1 MLSPTGRSRMWDAS
15 ADGYARG
22 EGFAAI
28 VLKPLRQ
35 AIADGDDIECIIRE
49 TGVNSDGNTAGIT
62 MPSAL
67 SQAALIRSTYQRCGL
82 DCTVPEDRCQYFE
95 AHGTGTLAGDPV
107 EAEAVRNAFFDPSSK
122 GTSDHQEPEGT
133 DILHV
138 GSVKT
143 VIGHT
148 EGTAGLAGLLKASLA
163 VQHAIIPP
171 NMLFN
176 QLNPKIEPFYRHLRV
191 PTKATPWPTLAD
203 GVPRRASVNSFG
215 FGGTNAHAII
225 ESWGPPKT
233 KESASCNTSQ
243 IPYGPFTLSARS
255 ESALARSVAALANA
269 IETRGNDLSLDDL
282 AYTLQTRRSDFAF
295 KTSFSAASCSE
306 LKSEL
311 QSALTQS
318 SSGNAKLV
326 RSTSSVQVTK
336 DFPPRILG
344 VFTGQGA
351 QWPRMGAVLYEQS
364 ETFKRSILQ
373 LEQFLATLP
382 DPPEWSLTAELL
394 APATTSRIDEP
405 AISQPLCTALQI
417 ALTDL
422 LAESGIKLNAVVGH
436 SSGEIA
442 AVYAAGYINAS
453 DAIRIAYYRGVHAN
467 VESERIVPGLM
478 MAVGM
483 GFEEA
488 RAFCQRDQF
497 RGRIV
502 AAASNSR
509 SSTTLSGD
517 ADAID
522 EAKKVLDGEDVF
534 ARVLKVQ
541 KAYHSHHMEPCAGPY
556 LESLRQCDITVNPS
570 GGQGDCVWFSSVY
583 GPDGRS
589 IDDPAAFKDSYWV
602 KNLAQPVLFSQALD
616 RAVNESYCYDLVLEV
631 GPHPALKGPS
641 CETLKALTGVD
652 IPYTGVLARQKND
665 LNTFSDAL
673 GFVWSHFQSPSSVVD
688 FHGFRTACVGEERAG
703 QVKTVKGLPAYAWDH
718 DRALWKEPR
727 ASKAYRERKTP
738 PHELLGT
745 VTSNGDNQEMRWRNV
760 MKLNEMEWLRGHQ
773 FQDQVL
779 FPAAGYVSMAV
790 EAAMR
795 IAGEAQEHTVQLVEL
810 EDLIIHQ
817 AITLEDDSSGTEVVF
832 VIRVIERTP
841 SSITAQYTCYSAKV
855 DGASQDPD
863 KVNFSGRAT
872 ITLGESPVPDAL
884 PARQAPELP
893 MSELDLPRFYTAL
906 EEIGLRYSGDFLAES
921 ASRRLGT
928 ATVAA
933 RRVESPL
940 RVHPATLDA
949 AFHGIFAAYCFPG
962 DGRLWTTFLPT
973 SIKRVRVDVSPQHS
987 SWAESTITADC
998 YLVSTTAKTLSGDV
1012 NLFSGLDHHP
1022 EVQIE
1027 GLTCTSF
1034 QRDLEKF
1041 DRKTFS
1047 QTIWTQDLSTST
1059 FPKALVNSEQR
1070 DLVTII
1076 ERMVYFYLRKLREE
1090 ISPEEIPKMQ
1100 WHFQCLMSWALDY
1113 VLPRVE
1119 RGEHP
1124 RVRVEWKDDSAEMIA
1139 SWQAQYRGHIDM
1151 DLVTALGEGIVDMVR
1166 GTLPTLQVMMENDM
1180 LNRLYKEGLGFSQAN
1195 HHLARLVSR
1204 FAHRYPN
1211 INVLE
1216 IGAGT
1221 GGSTVEVIPALSS
1234 QFKSYTYT
1242 DISPGFFEKAR
1253 SLFREEHASRMI
1265 FKVLDIERDPID
1277 QGYGEHS
1284 YDLIIASNVLHATKI
1299 LSNTLRNCRRLL
1311 KPGGYL
1317 MLLEITSSDDTIR
1330 PGFLTGG
1337 LPGWWLGREDGRIWG
1352 PTISESQWDSI
1363 LIDNGFS
1370 GIDTAC
1376 RDFDDCHLNTVMAT
1390 QAVDDRVSLLRDP
1403 LSFSAGSLETAT
1415 SQVPQIQ
1422 DLVIV
1427 GGKGLA
1433 VGRLIRSLRKHLRL
1447 FAVDIRVVE
1456 GLEHFAENQV
1466 PSGAVTLCLIDLD
1479 EPAWKNM
1486 TKSKFMGMKKLMLQ
1500 SRHLLW
1506 VTKGRLANEPYSNM
1520 TVGVGRSVLSEIPHA
1535 SLQFLDVDDIS
1546 TTEST
1551 ACALSEALARM
1562 VCLSSPGFEDVLWS
1576 FEHEVCLEKGRI
1588 LIPRILPDDELN
1600 DRLNAQRRP
1609 IEKDFD
1615 LSKSP
1620 VEVVQQDAKIMLLES
1635 DRPEYAGAEQGCKE
1649 QTFEVHASSL
1659 FPFSTRDHRSFFIC
1673 LGSEQISGRKAI
1685 FLSSN
1690 NASVV
1695 RASSDIVVEWT
1706 SKMSDEPVI
1715 QDVLT
1720 QLVAESLCHEADGSL
1735 WVHEADDLL
1744 AKALLRISEER
1755 GMHLHL
1761 STAVSRNDPLRSF
1774 IHSRSPARE
1783 FTNRLPAGAV
1793 RFVNADH
1800 GNTESLDR
1808 IFRSSFGD
1816 EDAHIQ
1822 QIFKDSRGLKT
1833 VLLPFSQ
1840 REIAARLTEACQKVS
1855 SHPSPS
1861 EQGSLRTG
1869 IITIDEVKG
1878 LSCAHGSPS
1887 QTISWR
1893 PKGTV
1898 PALIKSLELP
1908 ALFAS
1913 TKTYFLVGLTGEVGL
1928 SLCDWMVNHGARH
1941 LAITSRNP
1949 NVPKSLVQELERKGA
1964 QLRVFS
1970 LDVSDKVALS
1980 KVHAEICATMPP
1992 IAGVANAAMVLH
2004 DKAFENCTLDNFN
2017 VVLAPKVQG
2026 SKNLDELFHSTNL
2039 DFFVLFSSIACVVG
2053 SKGQSNYGAANLF
2066 MHALA
2071 RQRRNRGAAASI
2083 IDIAMLLGVG
2093 YVARSIDQYESQMK
2107 RFSYMAISEPEF
2119 HNIFAAAI
2127 LSGRPES
2134 THPPELIIGLG
2145 GPGADA
2151 PWIKDPRFSNFIH
2164 NEQKATE
2171 VAQSRE
2177 SAKSVLSQLA
2187 ASSDS
2192 IESLS
2197 ILVRSFSK
2205 KVEMILQLEAESL
2218 DAQEPLVR
2226 LGIDSLVAVELRSW
2240 FLKELS
2246 IDMPVLKILNGASVS
2261 DLCKDALGGLSE
2273 LSRAADPGDSVS
2285 KVDVSPKPRIS
2296 EHSSSSTAAS
2306 NSTGSKSGSRTPDT
2320 ELLSDHQASIA
2331 CESSP
2336 CVPTKARG
2344 IENGTSGVA
2353 SPSYERVG
2361 PTSPG
2366 QTRLFFMQEY
2376 REEMCS
2382 FTVLMRGKAQNT
2394 LNLTKL
2400 EKALDDVARNHEIL
2414 RSAIFIDKSSG
2425 KVVQAVQAT
2434 SGIIFEHKFIK
2445 GPEDLDAQVALHTVF
2460 PFDLSKGQVVKFLV
2474 LSESPTRQYVVVC
2487 FHHIVLDSVS
2497 GITLLKDLD
2506 TAYSGGTLTPPALQA
2521 VDLCAKQELNNVPRK
2536 DQLEFW
2542 ANMFSNTR
2550 SLDPMPLLPFSRVS
2564 NRHVMRPF
2572 KVVWH
2577 NLILPPEVTRRVK
2590 AVSGSLNV
2598 TPFHVYLSTLVAFI
2612 HHFTT
2617 AEDLNIGFMDS
2628 NRPDVED
2635 AGTLGY
2641 FMNTLPLRYALKAD
2655 APFRTLVQQT
2665 RDMAFAALTNAIP
2678 LSSIVDHLNVP
2689 RSADHHPLFQ
2699 ASLNYRLDNSTKS
2712 KIGDVPIEWMDGTTP
2727 SYPYD
2732 LKLDVNDTPDGTRLC
2747 LITQKYLYDESD
2759 AKRMTQWYANVLA
2772 GFLSDPDLPI
2782 GSCSIG
2788 THEDENGSV
2797 DATERLNGGRLA
2809 VVRDHQVDLDDI
2821 AQVIITQGSPFIL
2834 DAAVSWRGEPG
2845 ALVAFVTMAE
2855 EPSQAKDK
2863 YFDQLR
2869 AKLPLSTFMIP
2880 DHIIAVDSMP
2890 LTADGSKDWTA
2901 IDSLPFPETVA
2912 DSCSAKT
2919 FSPLEIR
2926 VKTVWEA
2933 VLPSDVVSEI
2943 EPESDFFNAGGDSF
2957 LLINLQAALL
2967 EAFGCRLAIPDLFQ
2981 FRTVRGLAWR
2991 IQAEGVSA

>member
-1 MLSPTGRSRMWDAS
+1 MWDAG

-22 EGFAAI
+22 EGFAAV

-49 TGVNSDGNTAGIT
+49 TGVNSDGRTAGIT

-107 EAEAVRNAFFDPSSK
+107 EAEAVRNAFFDPSFK
-122 GTSDHQEPEGT
+122 GADDHEEPEGS

-143 VIGHT
+143 VIGHL

-171 NMLFN
+171 NMHFN

-203 GVPRRASVNSFG
+203 GVPRRVSVNSFG

-233 KESASCNTSQ
+233 PNDTCCNTSQ
-243 IPYGPFTLSARS
+243 MPYGPFTLSARS
-255 ESALARSVAALANA
+255 ESALARSVASLANA
-269 IETRGNDLSLDDL
+269 IEARRNELSLDDL
-282 AYTLQTRRSDFAF
+282 AYTLQMRRSDFAF
-295 KTSFSAASCSE
+295 KATFSATSCSE
-306 LKSEL
+306 LQSKL

-318 SSGNAKLV
+318 SNGNAKLV
-326 RSTSSVQVTK
+326 RSTSSVQVTQ
-336 DFPPRILG
+336 DLPPRILG

-351 QWPRMGAVLYEQS
+351 QWPRMGAALFEQS
-364 ETFKRSILQ
+364 ATFRRSILE
-373 LEQFLATLP
+373 LEQCLATLP

-394 APATTSRIDEP
+394 APAETSRIDEA
-405 AISQPLCTALQI
+405 AISQPLCTALQV
-417 ALTDL
+417 ALVNL
-422 LAESGIKLNAVVGH
+422 LAESGVKLNAVVGH

-467 VESERIVPGLM
+467 VESERNVPGLM

-483 GFEEA
+483 GFGEA

-517 ADAID
+517 ANAID

-589 IDDPAAFKDSYWV
+589 IDDPAEFKDTYWV

-616 RAVNESYCYDLVLEV
+616 RAVMESYCYDVVLEV

-652 IPYTGVLARQKND
+652 IPYTGVLGRQKND

-673 GFVWSHFQSPSSVVD
+673 GFVWSHFQSPSPVVD
-688 FHGFRTACVGEERAG
+688 FQGFRQACVGEEKAG
-703 QVKTVKGLPAYAWDH
+703 QVRTVKGLPAYAWDH

-727 ASKAYRERKTP
+727 ASKAYRERKHP

-745 VTSNGDNQEMRWRNV
+745 ATANGDNQEMRWRNV

-790 EAAMR
+790 EAAIR

-817 AITLEDDSSGTEVVF
+817 AITLEDDSSGTEVVL

-841 SSITAQYTCYSAKV
+841 SSITAQYTCYSAGV
-855 DGASQDPD
+855 DGASQDAD
-863 KVNFSGRAT
+863 KVNFSGRA
-872 ITLGESPVPDAL
+872 IVTLGESPVSDAL
-884 PARQAPELP
+884 PAREAPKLP
-893 MSELDLPRFYTAL
+893 MSELDLPRFYTSL
-906 EEIGLRYSGDFLAES
+906 EEIGLRYSGDFLVES

-928 ATVAA
+928 ATIAA

-973 SIKRVRVDVSPQHS
+973 SIKRVRVDVSPQHA
-987 SWAESTITADC
+987 SWAETAITADC
-998 YLVSTTAKTLSGDV
+998 YLTSSTAKTISGDV
-1012 NLFSGLDHHP
+1012 SLFSGQGYHP

-1034 QRDLEKF
+1034 QRDLERF

-1047 QTIWTQDLSTST
+1047 QTIWAQDLSTST
-1059 FPKALVNSEQR
+1059 LPEAPWVPEQKE
-1070 DLVTII
+1070 LSTII
-1076 ERMVYFYLRKLREE
+1076 ERVIYFYLRKLRDQ

-1100 WHFQCLMSWALDY
+1100 WQFQCLMSWALDY

-1124 RVRVEWKDDSAEMIA
+1124 RVRAEWKDDSAEMIA
-1139 SWQAQYRGHIDM
+1139 SWQSQYRGHVDM
-1151 DLVTALGEGIVDMVR
+1151 DLVTALGEGLVEIVR

-1195 HHLARLVSR
+1195 HHLAGLVSR

-1221 GGSTVEVIPALSS
+1221 GGSTVQVLPALSP

-1253 SLFREEHASRMI
+1253 SLFREEHASKMI
-1265 FKVLDIERDPID
+1265 FKVLDVERDPID

-1284 YDLIIASNVLHATKI
+1284 YDLIIASNVLHATKV
-1299 LSNTLRNCRRLL
+1299 LSNTLRNCRKLL

-1317 MLLEITSSDDTIR
+1317 LLLEITSSDDTIR
-1330 PGFLTGG
+1330 PGFLMGG
-1337 LPGWWLGREDGRIWG
+1337 LPGWWLGRQDGRVHG

-1363 LIDNGFS
+1363 LIENGFS

-1376 RDFDDCHLNTVMAT
+1376 RDFEDCHFNSVMAT

-1403 LSFSAGSLETAT
+1403 LSLNAGSLETET
-1415 SQVPQIQ
+1415 SQVPRIQ
-1422 DLVIV
+1422 DLIIV
-1427 GGKGLA
+1427 GGKSLA
-1433 VGRLIRSLRKHLRL
+1433 VGRLVRSLKKHLRL
-1447 FAVDIRVVE
+1447 FAVDIQVVE
-1456 GLEHFAENQV
+1456 GLEHFAESQV
-1466 PSGAVTLCLIDLD
+1466 SAGTVTLCLTDLD
-1479 EPAWKNM
+1479 EPAWKAM
-1486 TKSKFMGMKKLMLQ
+1486 TKSKFMGMKNLMLQ

-1506 VTKGRLANEPYSNM
+1506 ITKGRLANEPYSNM

-1551 ACALSEALARM
+1551 ACAFSEALARM

-1576 FEHEVCLEKGRI
+1576 FEHEVCLEKGRFM
-1588 LIPRILPDDELN
+1588 IPRILPDDELN

-1615 LSKSP
+1615 LSKSS

-1635 DRPEYAGAEQGCKE
+1635 ERPEYAGAEQGCKE
-1649 QTFEVHASSL
+1649 RSFEVYASSM
-1659 FPFSTRDHRSFFIC
+1659 FPFSTRDHRSSYIC
-1673 LGSEQISGRKAI
+1673 LGSELSSGRKAL
-1685 FLSSN
+1685 FLSPS

-1695 RASSDIVVEWT
+1695 SVSPDAVVEW
-1706 SKMSDEPVI
+1706 SSPMSDETAV
-1715 QDVLT
+1715 QEVLT
-1720 QLVAESLCHEADGSL
+1720 QLVAESLCHEVDGFL

-1744 AKALLRISEER
+1744 AKVLLRISEER
-1755 GMHLHL
+1755 EIHLHL
-1761 STAVSRNDPLRSF
+1761 STTVSRNDPLRSF

-1783 FTNRLPAGAV
+1783 LKNRLQGGAL
-1793 RFVNADH
+1793 RFVNADY
-1800 GNTESLDR
+1800 GNTGSFDS
-1808 IFRSSFGD
+1808 IFRSSFGN

-1822 QIFKDSRGLKT
+1822 QIFKDIRGCKT
-1833 VLLPFSQ
+1833 VMLPFSH
-1840 REIAARLTEACQKVS
+1840 REIAARLTEVCQKVS

-1861 EQGSLRTG
+1861 EKDSSRTG
-1869 IITIDEVKG
+1869 IITVDEIKG
-1878 LSCAHGSPS
+1878 LSCAHGSPA
-1887 QTISWR
+1887 QTISWK
-1893 PKGTV
+1893 PKGNL

-1908 ALFAS
+1908 ALLSS

-1928 SLCDWMVNHGARH
+1928 SLCDWMVDHGARH

-1949 NVPKSLVQELERKGA
+1949 NVPKSLIQELERKGA
-1964 QLRVFS
+1964 KLRVFS
-1970 LDVSDKVALS
+1970 LDVSDKAALS
-1980 KVHAEICATMPP
+1980 KVYAEICATMPP

-2039 DFFVLFSSIACVVG
+2039 DFFVFFSSLACVVG

-2066 MHALA
+2066 MHTLA
-2071 RQRRNRGAAASI
+2071 RQRRNRGVAASI

-2093 YVARSIDQYESQMK
+2093 YVARSIDQYESQM
-2107 RFSYMAISEPEF
+2107 RRYSYMAISEPEF

-2127 LSGRPES
+2127 LSGRPDS
-2134 THPPELIIGLG
+2134 THCPELIIGLG
-2145 GPGADA
+2145 ADADA
-2151 PWIKDPRFSNFIH
+2151 PWIKDPRFSNYIR
-2164 NEQKATE
+2164 NEQKAAE
-2171 VAQSRE
+2171 VSQNRE

-2261 DLCKDALGGLSE
+2261 DLCKDALGRLSE
-2273 LSRAADPGDSVS
+2273 SSRAADAGKGES
-2285 KVDVSPKPRIS
+2285 KAGVSPKPATS
-2296 EHSSSSTAAS
+2296 EDSSSSTAAS
-2306 NSTGSKSGSRTPDT
+2306 SSTDGKSGADTPDT
-2320 ELLSDHQASIA
+2320 GFLSESQASIA
-2331 CESSP
+2331 YKSSP
-2336 CVPTKARG
+2336 CGPATGLGV
-2344 IENGTSGVA
+2344 ENGSSGVE
-2353 SPSYERVG
+2353 SPLYERVG
-2361 PTSPG
+2361 PTSSG
-2366 QTRLFFMQEY
+2366 QSRLFFMQEY
-2376 REEMCS
+2376 REEKCS

-2394 LNLTKL
+2394 INLTKL

-2434 SGIIFEHKFIK
+2434 SGIIFQHKFIK
-2445 GPEDLDAQVALHTVF
+2445 GPEDLDAEVAVHTVF
-2460 PFDLSKGQVVKFLV
+2460 PFDLSKGQVLKFLV

-2487 FHHIVLDSVS
+2487 FHHIILDSVS
-2497 GITLLKDLD
+2497 GITFLKDLD
-2506 TAYSGGTLTPPALQA
+2506 TAYSGGILTPPALQA
-2521 VDLCAKQELNNVPRK
+2521 VDLCAKQELNSVPK
-2536 DQLEFW
+2536 EDQLQFW
-2542 ANMFSNTR
+2542 ANMFSDPK
-2550 SLDPMPLLPFSRVS
+2550 SLEPMPLLPNSRVS

-2577 NLILPPEVTRRVK
+2577 NMILPPEVTRRVK
-2590 AVSGSLNV
+2590 AYSASLNV
-2598 TPFHVYLSTLVAFI
+2598 TPFHVYLSTLVAFLARC
-2612 HHFTT
+2612 TSV
-2617 AEDLNIGFMDS
+2617 EDLNIGFMDS
-2628 NRPDVED
+2628 NRADVED
-2635 AGTLGY
+2635 AGTVGY
-2641 FMNTLPLRYALKAD
+2641 FMNTLPLRYALKPDAD
-2655 APFRTLVQQT
+2655 FGTLVHQT
-2665 RDMAFAALTNAIP
+2665 REMVFAALSNAIP
-2678 LSSIVDHLNVP
+2678 LVSIVDHLNVP

-2747 LITQKYLYDESD
+2747 LITQRYLYDESD
-2759 AKRMTQWYANVLA
+2759 AKRMTQWYADVLT
-2772 GFLSDPDLPI
+2772 GFLSDPNLQI

-2788 THEDENGSV
+2788 THEDEDGSV
-2797 DATERLNGGRLA
+2797 EILERSNNGRLA
-2809 VVRDHQVDLDDI
+2809 VVRGHQVDLDDI
-2821 AQVIITQGSPFIL
+2821 AQVIVSEGSPLIL
-2834 DAAVSWRGEPG
+2834 DAAVSWREGPG
-2845 ALVAFVTMAE
+2845 VLVAFVIFAE

-2863 YFDQLR
+2863 YLDQLR

-2880 DHIIAVDSMP
+2880 DHIIALDFMP

-2901 IDSLPFPETVA
+2901 IESLPFPETVA
-2912 DSCSAKT
+2912 DTSSVKT
-2919 FSPLEIR
+2919 FSPLELR

-2933 VLPSDVVSEI
+2933 VLPSGEATEL
-2943 EPESDFFNAGGDSF
+2943 EPVSDFFNVGGDSF
-2957 LLINLQAALL
+2957 LLINLQAALE

-2981 FRTVRGLAWR
+2981 FKTVRGLAWR
-2991 IQAEGVSA
+2991 IQAEGINA

>member
-1 MLSPTGRSRMWDAS
+1 MWDAS

-22 EGFAAI
+22 EGFAAV

-49 TGVNSDGNTAGIT
+49 TGVNSDGRTAGIT
-62 MPSAL
+62 MPSAM

-107 EAEAVRNAFFDPSSK
+107 EAEAVRNAFFDPSSN
-122 GTSDHQEPEGT
+122 GTGDDEEPEGT
-133 DILHV
+133 NILHV

-143 VIGHT
+143 VIGHL

-171 NMLFN
+171 NMHFN
-176 QLNPKIEPFYRHLRV
+176 RLNPKIEPYYRHLRV
-191 PTKATPWPTLAD
+191 PTKATPWPTLGD
-203 GVPRRASVNSFG
+203 GVPRRVSVNSFG

-233 KESASCNTSQ
+233 KDSPCSNTSRS
-243 IPYGPFTLSARS
+243 PYGPFTLSARS
-255 ESALARSVAALANA
+255 ESALARSVATLAKI
-269 IETRGNDLSLDDL
+269 IEARGSELSLDDL
-282 AYTLQTRRSDFAF
+282 AYTLQMRRSDFAF
-295 KTSFSAASCSE
+295 KTYFSAASCSE
-306 LKSEL
+306 LQSEL
-311 QSALTQS
+311 RSALSQS
-318 SSGNAKLV
+318 SSGNEKLARV
-326 RSTSSVQVTK
+326 TSSVQVTK
-336 DFPPRILG
+336 DLPPRILG

-351 QWPRMGAVLYEQS
+351 QWPRMGAALYEQS
-364 ETFKRSILQ
+364 ATFRRCILQ
-373 LEQFLATLP
+373 LEQFLANLP

-394 APATTSRIDEP
+394 APAAKSRIDEA

-417 ALTDL
+417 ALVDL

-467 VESERIVPGLM
+467 VESDRNVPGLM

-483 GFEEA
+483 GFQEA
-488 RAFCQRDQF
+488 RAFCDRDQF

-517 ADAID
+517 ANAID
-522 EAKKVLDGEDVF
+522 EAKKVLDVEDVF

-570 GGQGDCVWFSSVY
+570 GGRGDCVWFSSVY

-589 IDDPAAFKDSYWV
+589 IDDPTAFKDTYWV

-616 RAVNESYCYDLVLEV
+616 RAVMESYCYDLVLEV
-631 GPHPALKGPS
+631 GPHAALKGPS
-641 CETLKALTGVD
+641 SETLKALTGVD
-652 IPYTGVLARQKND
+652 IPYTGVLARQTND
-665 LNTFSDAL
+665 LNTFSNAL
-673 GFVWSHFQSPSSVVD
+673 GFIWSHFQSPLPAVD
-688 FHGFRTACVGEERAG
+688 FQGFRKACVGEEGAPL
-703 QVKTVKGLPAYAWDH
+703 VKIVKELPTYAWDH
-718 DRALWKEPR
+718 DRAFWKESR
-727 ASKAYRERKTP
+727 TSKAYRERKSP

-745 VTSNGDNQEMRWRNV
+745 VTSNGDNQEMRWRNI

-773 FQDQVL
+773 FQNQVL

-795 IAGEAQEHTVQLVEL
+795 IAGEAQEHAVQLVEL

-817 AITLEDDSSGTEVVF
+817 AITLQEDSSGTEVVF
-832 VIRVIERTP
+832 VIRVMKRTP
-841 SSITAQYTCYSAKV
+841 SSITAQYTCYSAGV

-863 KVNFSGRAT
+863 KVNFSGRA
-872 ITLGESPVPDAL
+872 IVTLGKSPVPDAL
-884 PARQAPELP
+884 PAREAPKLP
-893 MSELDLPRFYTAL
+893 MPELDLTRFYTAL

-921 ASRRLGT
+921 AYRRLGT
-928 ATVAA
+928 ATVTA

-973 SIKRVRVDVSPQHS
+973 SIKRVCVDVSPQHS

-998 YLVSTTAKTLSGDV
+998 YLISTTAKTISGDV
-1012 NLFSGLDHHP
+1012 TLFSGQNFHP

-1034 QRDLEKF
+1034 QGDLEEY

-1047 QTIWTQDLSTST
+1047 QTIWAQDLSTST
-1059 FPKALVNSEQR
+1059 LPEAPLCSEQK

-1076 ERMVYFYLRKLREE
+1076 ERVVYFYLRKIREE
-1090 ISPEEIPKMQ
+1090 ISREEIPKMQ
-1100 WHFQCLMSWALDY
+1100 WHFQCLMSWVLDY
-1113 VLPRVE
+1113 ALPRVE
-1119 RGEHP
+1119 RGEQP
-1124 RVRVEWKDDSAEMIA
+1124 RVLAEWKNDSAEMIA
-1139 SWQAQYRGHIDM
+1139 SWQAQYRGQVDM
-1151 DLVTALGEGIVDMVR
+1151 DLVTALGDGFAEMVR
-1166 GTLPTLQVMMENDM
+1166 GTLPTLQIMMENDK

-1195 HHLARLVSR
+1195 HHLAGLVSR

-1221 GGSTVEVIPALSS
+1221 GGSTVEVVPALSS

-1253 SLFREEHASRMI
+1253 SLFREEHASKMI
-1265 FKVLDIERDPID
+1265 FKVLDIEQDPRD
-1277 QGYGEHS
+1277 QGYVEHH
-1284 YDLIIASNVLHATKI
+1284 YDLIIASNVLHATKN

-1317 MLLEITSSDDTIR
+1317 FLLEITSADDTLR

-1337 LPGWWLGREDGRIWG
+1337 LPGWWLGREDGRFWG

-1363 LIDNGFS
+1363 LTDNGFS

-1376 RDFDDCHLNTVMAT
+1376 RDFDDCHLNSVMAT

-1403 LSFSAGSLETAT
+1403 LSLSTASLATAT

-1427 GGKGLA
+1427 GGRSLA
-1433 VGRLIRSLRKHLRL
+1433 VGRLIKSLRKYLRL

-1456 GLEHFAENQV
+1456 GLEHFAENQI
-1466 PSGAVTLCLIDLD
+1466 PSGTVTLCLTDLD
-1479 EPAWKNM
+1479 EPAWKAM
-1486 TKSKFMGMKKLMLQ
+1486 TNSKFMGMKNLMLQ

-1506 VTKGRLANEPYSNM
+1506 ITKGRLADEPYSNM
-1520 TVGVGRSVLSEIPHA
+1520 TVGVGRSVTSEIPHA

-1551 ACALSEALARM
+1551 ACAFSEALARM

-1576 FEHEVCLEKGRI
+1576 FENEVCLEKGRI
-1588 LIPRILPDDELN
+1588 LIPRILPDKELN

-1615 LSKSP
+1615 LSKSSL
-1620 VEVVQQDAKIMLLES
+1620 EVVQQDAKIILLES
-1635 DRPEYAGAEQGCKE
+1635 DRPEYAGTEQGCKE

-1659 FPFSTRDHRSFFIC
+1659 FPFSTREHGSFFLC
-1673 LGSEQISGRKAI
+1673 SGSEKSSGRNAL
-1685 FLSSN
+1685 FLSPS

-1695 RASSDIVVEWT
+1695 RVSSDAVVDWS
-1706 SKMSDEPVI
+1706 SKMSDESVI
-1715 QDVLT
+1715 SEVLT
-1720 QLVAESLCHEADGSL
+1720 QLVAESLCHEVEGSL

-1744 AKALLRISEER
+1744 AKALLRISEDR
-1755 GMHLHL
+1755 KLHIYL
-1761 STAVSRNDPLRSF
+1761 STAVLKNDPLRSF
-1774 IHSRSPARE
+1774 IHPRSPARS
-1783 FTNRLPAGAV
+1783 FRTRVPAGAV
-1793 RFVNADH
+1793 SFINADH
-1800 GNTESLDR
+1800 GNTESFDS
-1808 IFRSSFGD
+1808 IFKSSFGD
-1816 EDAHIQ
+1816 EYSHMR
-1822 QIFKDSRGLKT
+1822 QIFKDIGGRRT
-1833 VLLPFSQ
+1833 VMLPFSHG
-1840 REIAARLTEACQKVS
+1840 EIAHRLLEAFQKVS
-1855 SHPSPS
+1855 SNPSPS
-1861 EQGSLRTG
+1861 DQDSLRRG
-1869 IITIDEVKG
+1869 IVTIDEIKG
-1878 LSCAHGSPS
+1878 LSCAQGSPA
-1887 QTISWR
+1887 QTISWK
-1893 PKGTV
+1893 PKGKL
-1898 PALIKSLELP
+1898 PALIKSLEIP
-1908 ALFAS
+1908 ALFSS

-1928 SLCDWMVNHGARH
+1928 SLCEWMVNHGARH

-1949 NVPKSLVQELERKGA
+1949 NVPTAVIQELEGKGA
-1964 QLRVFS
+1964 SLRVFS
-1970 LDVSDKVALS
+1970 LDISDKAALS
-1980 KVHAEICATMPP
+1980 RVYTEICATMPP

-2004 DKAFENCTLDNFN
+2004 DKAFENATLENFN
-2017 VVLAPKVQG
+2017 VVMAPKVQG
-2026 SKNLDELFHSTNL
+2026 SKNLDDLFHSTKL

-2053 SKGQSNYGAANLF
+2053 SRGQSNYGAANLF
-2066 MHALA
+2066 MHTLA
-2071 RQRRNRGAAASI
+2071 RQRRNRGVAASI

-2107 RFSYMAISEPEF
+2107 RFMYLAISEPEF

-2127 LSGRPES
+2127 VSGRPES

-2145 GPGADA
+2145 AGEDA
-2151 PWIKDPRFSNFIH
+2151 PWSKNPRFSNYIR
-2164 NEQKATE
+2164 NEQKAAE
-2171 VAQSRE
+2171 VVRSKE

-2192 IESLS
+2192 TESLS
-2197 ILVRSFSK
+2197 ILVRTFSK
-2205 KVEMILQLEAESL
+2205 KIEMILQLEAESL

-2240 FLKELS
+2240 FLKELN

-2273 LSRAADPGDSVS
+2273 LSRAADPGLLVPKAGTSKDSS
-2285 KVDVSPKPRIS
+2285 LF
-2296 EHSSSSTAAS
+2296 TAAS
-2306 NSTGSKSGSRTPDT
+2306 SSAGSKSGPRTPDT
-2320 ELLSDHQASIA
+2320 EPVSDH
-2331 CESSP
+2331 ESSNECEGSP
-2336 CVPTKARG
+2336 RLPETALGVGNGSFGLKAP
-2344 IENGTSGVA
+2344 A
-2353 SPSYERVG
+2353 YERVG

-2366 QTRLFFMQEY
+2366 QARLFFMQEY
-2376 REEMCS
+2376 REEKSS
-2382 FTVLMRGKAQNT
+2382 FTVLMCGKAQNT

-2414 RSAIFIDKSSG
+2414 RSAIFIDKSSN
-2425 KVVQAVQAT
+2425 KVVQAVRAT
-2434 SGIIFEHKFIK
+2434 SGIIFEHKYIK
-2445 GPEDLDAQVALHTVF
+2445 GSEDLDAEVATHSNF
-2460 PFDLSKGQVVKFLV
+2460 AFDLDKGQVLKFLV

-2487 FHHIVLDSVS
+2487 FHHLILDSVS

-2506 TAYSGGTLTPPALQA
+2506 TAYSGGTLIPPALQA
-2521 VDLCAKQELNNVPRK
+2521 VDLCAKQAVKNVPRK

-2542 ANMFSNTR
+2542 ANMFSAAR
-2550 SLDPMPLLPFSRVS
+2550 SLEPMPLLPFSRVS

-2577 NLILPPEVTRRVK
+2577 NMILPPEVTRRVK
-2590 AVSGSLNV
+2590 AVSGRLNV

-2612 HHFTT
+2612 HYWTT
-2617 AEDLNIGFMDS
+2617 VEDLNIGFMDS

-2641 FMNTLPLRYALKAD
+2641 FMNTLPLRYALKTDVA
-2655 APFRTLVQQT
+2655 FGTLARQT
-2665 RDMAFAALTNAIP
+2665 RDMIFAALTNAIP

-2747 LITQKYLYDESD
+2747 LITQRYLYNESD
-2759 AKRMTQWYANVLA
+2759 AKRMTQWYANVLT

-2782 GSCSIG
+2782 GSCSTG
-2788 THEDENGSV
+2788 THEDEDGFL
-2797 DATERLNGGRLA
+2797 DTLERLNGGRLA
-2809 VVRDHQVDLDDI
+2809 VVRDHRVDLDDI
-2821 AQVIITQGSPFIL
+2821 AQVIVEECSPLVL
-2834 DAAVSWRGEPG
+2834 DAAVSWREAPG
-2845 ALVAFVTMAE
+2845 VLVAFVTLSE
-2855 EPSQAKDK
+2855 EPSPTKEE
-2863 YFDQLR
+2863 YLDQLR

-2880 DHIIAVDSMP
+2880 DHIIAVDSLA

-2901 IDSLPFPETVA
+2901 IDSLPFPETIA
-2912 DSCSAKT
+2912 DSSSAKT
-2919 FSPLEIR
+2919 SSPLEMR

-2933 VLPSDVVSEI
+2933 VLPSGAGSNV

-2957 LLINLQAALL
+2957 LLINLQAALQ

-2991 IQAEGVSA
+2991 IQAEGISA

>member
-1 MLSPTGRSRMWDAS
+1 MWDAG

-22 EGFAAI
+22 EGFAAV

-35 AIADGDDIECIIRE
+35 AIADGDDIECVIRE
-49 TGVNSDGNTAGIT
+49 TGVNSDGRTPGIT
-62 MPSAL
+62 MPSAS
-67 SQAALIRSTYQRCGL
+67 SQAALIKSTYQRCGL
-82 DCTVPEDRCQYFE
+82 DCSKPEDRCQYFE

-107 EAEAVRNAFFDPSSK
+107 EAEAVRNAFFGQLSK
-122 GTSDHQEPEGT
+122 DTYDHGSPEDS

-143 VIGHT
+143 VIGHL

-171 NMLFN
+171 NMHF
-176 QLNPKIEPFYRHLRV
+176 QRLNPKIEPFYDHLRV
-191 PTKATPWPTLAD
+191 PTKATPWPLLAD
-203 GVPRRASVNSFG
+203 GVPRRVSVNSFG

-233 KESASCNTSQ
+233 QNSGSSKTSP
-243 IPYGPFTLSARS
+243 IPYGPFILSART

-269 IETRGNDLSLDDL
+269 IEARGNQLSLDDL
-282 AYTLQTRRSDFAF
+282 AYTLQMRRGDFAF
-295 KTSFSAASCSE
+295 KTSFSATSCSE
-306 LKSEL
+306 LQSKL

-318 SSGNAKLV
+318 SSGNPKLV
-326 RSTSSVQVTK
+326 RSTNSVQVTENL
-336 DFPPRILG
+336 PPRILG

-351 QWPRMGAVLYEQS
+351 QWPRMGAALYEQS
-364 ETFKRSILQ
+364 ATFRRSILD
-373 LEQFLATLP
+373 LEHCLATLP
-382 DPPEWSLTAELL
+382 DAPAWSLTAELL
-394 APATTSRIDEP
+394 APAETSRVDEA

-417 ALTDL
+417 ALVDL

-467 VESERIVPGLM
+467 VESDRNVPGLM

-483 GFEEA
+483 SFEEA
-488 RAFCQRDQF
+488 RTFCQRDQF

-502 AAASNSR
+502 TAASNSR

-522 EAKKVLDGEDVF
+522 EAKKVLDSEDVF
-534 ARVLKVQ
+534 ARILKVQ

-556 LESLRQCDITVNPS
+556 LDSLRQCDITVNPS
-570 GGQGDCVWFSSVY
+570 GGQDDCVWFSSVY

-589 IDDPAAFKDSYWV
+589 IDDPAAFKDTYWV
-602 KNLAQPVLFSQALD
+602 KNLAQPVLFSQSLD
-616 RAVNESYCYDLVLEV
+616 RAVMESYCYDLVLEV

-652 IPYTGVLARQKND
+652 IPYTGVLARQKDD
-665 LNTFSDAL
+665 LNSFSDAL
-673 GFVWSHFQSPSSVVD
+673 GFVWSQFQSPSPVVN
-688 FHGFRTACVGEERAG
+688 FQGFRTACVGEETAG
-703 QVKTVKGLPAYAWDH
+703 LVKTVKGLPAYAWDH

-727 ASKAYRERKTP
+727 ASKAYRERKNP

-745 VTSNGDNQEMRWRNV
+745 VTANGDNQEMRWRNV

-790 EAAMR
+790 EAAIR
-795 IAGEAQEHTVQLVEL
+795 IAGETQEQVVQLVEL

-817 AITLEDDSSGTEVVF
+817 AITLEDDSSGTEVIL

-841 SSITAQYTCYSAKV
+841 SNITAQYTCYSSGV
-855 DGASQDPD
+855 DGASQDAD

-872 ITLGESPVPDAL
+872 VTLGKSPVPDAL
-884 PARQAPELP
+884 PVREAPKLP
-893 MSELDLPRFYTAL
+893 MSELDLPRFYTSL
-906 EEIGLRYSGDFLAES
+906 EEIGLRYSGDFLVES

-928 ATVAA
+928 ATVTA

-973 SIKRVRVDVSPQHS
+973 SIKRARIDVSPQHG
-987 SWAESTITADC
+987 SWAETAMTADC
-998 YLVSTTAKTLSGDV
+998 YLTSTTAKTITGDV
-1012 NLFSGLDHHP
+1012 SLFSGQDHHP

-1034 QRDLEKF
+1034 QRDLERF

-1047 QTIWTQDLSTST
+1047 QTVWAQDLSTST
-1059 FPKALVNSEQR
+1059 LPEAPWCLEHKELSTV
-1070 DLVTII
+1070 I
-1076 ERMVYFYLRKLREE
+1076 ERVIYFYLRKLRDE
-1090 ISPEEIPKMQ
+1090 ISSEEIPKMQ
-1100 WHFQCLMSWALDY
+1100 WQFQCLMSWALDY

-1124 RVRVEWKDDSAEMIA
+1124 RVRPEWKDDSAEMIA
-1139 SWQAQYRGHIDM
+1139 SWQVQYRGHVDM
-1151 DLVTALGEGIVDMVR
+1151 DLVTALGEGLADMVR

-1195 HHLARLVSR
+1195 HHLAGLVSR

-1221 GGSTVEVIPALSS
+1221 GGSTVEVLPALSP

-1253 SLFREEHASRMI
+1253 SLFREEHASKMI
-1265 FKVLDIERDPID
+1265 FKVLDVERDPIE

-1284 YDLIIASNVLHATKI
+1284 YDLIIASNVLHATKV
-1299 LSNTLRNCRRLL
+1299 LSNTLRNCRKLL

-1317 MLLEITSSDDTIR
+1317 LLLEITSSDDTIR
-1330 PGFLTGG
+1330 PGFLMGG
-1337 LPGWWLGREDGRIWG
+1337 LPGWWLGRQDGRVHG

-1363 LIDNGFS
+1363 LIENGFS

-1376 RDFDDCHLNTVMAT
+1376 RDFEDCHFNSVMAT

-1403 LSFSAGSLETAT
+1403 LSLSSGSLDNES

-1422 DLVIV
+1422 DLVII
-1427 GGKGLA
+1427 GGKSLA
-1433 VGRLIRSLRKHLRL
+1433 VVRLVRSLKKQLRL

-1456 GLEHFAENQV
+1456 SLEHFADNHV
-1466 PSGAVTLCLIDLD
+1466 PSGTVALCLTDLD
-1479 EPAWKNM
+1479 EPAWKAM
-1486 TKSKFMGMKKLMLQ
+1486 TQSKFMGMKNLMLQ
-1500 SRHLLW
+1500 CRHLLW

-1520 TVGVGRSVLSEIPHA
+1520 TVGIGRSVLSEIPHA

-1546 TTEST
+1546 ATEQT
-1551 ACALSEALARM
+1551 ACAFTEALARM

-1576 FEHEVCLEKGRI
+1576 FEHELCLEKGRI
-1588 LIPRILPDDELN
+1588 LIPRILPDNDLN

-1609 IEKDFD
+1609 IEKALD
-1615 LSKSP
+1615 LTKSS
-1620 VEVVQQDAKIMLLES
+1620 VEATQQDTKIVLLES
-1635 DRPEYAGAEQGCKE
+1635 ERPKCTSTSQGPKE
-1649 QTFEVHASSL
+1649 RTFKVHASSM
-1659 FPFSTRDHRSFFIC
+1659 FPFGTRDHRSFFIC
-1673 LGSEQISGRKAI
+1673 LGSELESGRTAV
-1685 FLSSN
+1685 FLSPT

-1695 RASSDIVVEWT
+1695 NVSPDTVVEW
-1706 SKMSDEPVI
+1706 SSQMGDDFAI
-1715 QDVLT
+1715 QNILT
-1720 QLVAESLCHEADGSL
+1720 ELIAESLCHEIEGSL

-1744 AKALLRISEER
+1744 AKALSRISEER
-1755 GMHLHL
+1755 TLHLYL
-1761 STAVSRNDPLRSF
+1761 STAILKNDPLRSF

-1783 FTNRLPAGAV
+1783 LVNKLATGAV
-1793 RFVNADH
+1793 RFVNADY
-1800 GNTESLDR
+1800 GNTEPFES
-1808 IFRSSFGD
+1808 IFKSSFEN
-1816 EDAHIQ
+1816 EDAHVQ
-1822 QIFKDSRGLKT
+1822 QIFRDIRGRKT
-1833 VLLPFSQ
+1833 VMLPFS
-1840 REIAARLTEACQKVS
+1840 RHEIAERLAEACQKES
-1855 SHPSPS
+1855 SHMSPS
-1861 EQGSLRTG
+1861 DEDSLRTG
-1869 IITIDEVKG
+1869 IITIDELNG
-1878 LSCAHGSPS
+1878 LSLAHKSPA
-1887 QTISWR
+1887 QTISWK
-1893 PKGTV
+1893 PKGAL

-1908 ALFAS
+1908 DLFSS

-1928 SLCDWMVNHGARH
+1928 SLCGWMVNHGARH

-1949 NVPKSLVQELERKGA
+1949 NVPTSLIQELERKGA
-1964 QLRVFS
+1964 KLRIFP
-1970 LDVSDKVALS
+1970 LDVSDKAALTE
-1980 KVHAEICATMPP
+1980 VHAEICATMPP

-2004 DKAFENCTLDNFN
+2004 DKAFENATLDNFN

-2026 SKNLDELFHSTNL
+2026 SKNLDELFHSTDL
-2039 DFFVLFSSIACVVG
+2039 EFFVLFSSLACVVG

-2066 MHALA
+2066 MHTLA
-2071 RQRRNRGAAASI
+2071 RQRRTRGVAASI

-2093 YVARSIDQYESQMK
+2093 YVARSIDQYESQM
-2107 RFSYMAISEPEF
+2107 RRYSYMAISEPEF
-2119 HNIFAAAI
+2119 HNIFAAAVI
-2127 LSGRPES
+2127 SGKPES
-2134 THPPELIIGLG
+2134 SHPPELIIGLG
-2145 GPGADA
+2145 ADADA
-2151 PWIKDPRFSNFIH
+2151 PWIKDPRFSNYIR
-2164 NEQKATE
+2164 NEQKSTE
-2171 VAQSRE
+2171 VAQNRE

-2261 DLCKDALGGLSE
+2261 DLCKDALGRLSE
-2273 LSRAADPGDSVS
+2273 SSRGPLNGDGGS
-2285 KVDVSPKPRIS
+2285 KASEFLKPASS
-2296 EHSSSSTAAS
+2296 EDYLSSTVAS
-2306 NSTGSKSGSRTPDT
+2306 SFTESKSGVRTPDT
-2320 ELLSDHQASIA
+2320 GVLSNSQDSL
-2331 CESSP
+2331 P
-2336 CVPTKARG
+2336 CVPTNAPDNG
-2344 IENGTSGVA
+2344 NGNSEIEFS
-2353 SPSYERVG
+2353 SYERVG
-2361 PTSPG
+2361 PTSSG

-2376 REEMCS
+2376 REEKSS
-2382 FTVLMRGKAQNT
+2382 FTVLMRGKTQNT
-2394 LNLTKL
+2394 VNLTKL

-2414 RSAIFIDKSSG
+2414 RSAIFLDKSSG
-2425 KVVQAVQAT
+2425 KVVQAVRST

-2445 GPEDLDAQVALHTVF
+2445 GSEDLDAEVEAHTNYA
-2460 PFDLSKGQVVKFLV
+2460 FDLNKGQVLKFLV
-2474 LSESPTRQYVVVC
+2474 LSESPTSQYVVVC
-2487 FHHIVLDSVS
+2487 FHHIILDSVS
-2497 GITLLKDLD
+2497 GITFLKDLD
-2506 TAYSGGTLTPPALQA
+2506 TAYSGGNLTSPALQA
-2521 VDLCAKQELNNVPRK
+2521 IDLCTKQQLNNVPRQE
-2536 DQLEFW
+2536 QLEFW
-2542 ANMFSNTR
+2542 SNMFNT
-2550 SLDPMPLLPFSRVS
+2550 SKSVDPMPLLPFSRVT
-2564 NRHVMRPF
+2564 NRQVMRPF

-2577 NLILPPEVTRRVK
+2577 NLILPPQVTRRVK
-2590 AVSGSLNV
+2590 ALSASLNV
-2598 TPFHVYLSTLVAFI
+2598 TPFHVYLSTLVAFL
-2612 HHFTT
+2612 
-2617 AEDLNIGFMDS
+2617 ARYLSVEDLNIGFMDS
-2628 NRPDVED
+2628 NRADVED
-2635 AGTLGY
+2635 AGTVGY
-2641 FMNTLPLRYALKAD
+2641 FMNTLPLRYALKPD
-2655 APFRTLVQQT
+2655 STFGTLVHQT
-2665 RDMAFAALTNAIP
+2665 RDMVFAALTNAIP
-2678 LSSIVDHLNVP
+2678 LSSIVDHLKIP

-2699 ASLNYRLDNSTKS
+2699 ATLNYRLDNSTKS
-2712 KIGDVPIEWMDGTTP
+2712 KIGDVPVEWMDGTTP

-2747 LITQKYLYDESD
+2747 LITQRYLYDESD
-2759 AKRMTQWYANVLA
+2759 AKKMTKWYENALI
-2772 GFLSDPDLPI
+2772 GFLSDADLPI
-2782 GSCSIG
+2782 GSCSLG
-2788 THEDENGSV
+2788 THEDEDGSAGV
-2797 DATERLNGGRLA
+2797 IERLNVGRSA
-2809 VVRDHQVDLDDI
+2809 VVRDHRVDLDDM
-2821 AQVIITQGSPFIL
+2821 AKVIVREGSPLIL
-2834 DAAVSWRGEPG
+2834 DAAISWHEGPKV
-2845 ALVAFVTMAE
+2845 LVAFVTLAG
-2855 EPSQAKDK
+2855 EPSQTQDR
-2863 YFDQLR
+2863 YLDQLR
-2869 AKLPLSTFMIP
+2869 AKLPFSTFMIP
-2880 DHIIAVDSMP
+2880 DHIIALESMP
-2890 LTADGSKDWTA
+2890 MTLDGQKDWTA

-2912 DSCSAKT
+2912 DSCSTKT
-2919 FSPLEIR
+2919 FSPLEMR

-2933 VLPSDVVSEI
+2933 VIPSCEADQL
-2943 EPESDFFNAGGDSF
+2943 EPESEFFVVGGDSF
-2957 LLINLQAALL
+2957 LLINLQAALQ

-2981 FRTVRGLAWR
+2981 FSTVRGMAWR
-2991 IQAEGVSA
+2991 IKAEGTSA

>member
-1 MLSPTGRSRMWDAS
+1 MWDAN

-22 EGFAAI
+22 EGFAAV

-35 AIADGDDIECIIRE
+35 AIADGDHIECIIRE
-49 TGVNSDGNTAGIT
+49 TGVNSDGRTAGIT

-107 EAEAVRNAFFDPSSK
+107 EAEAVRNAFFDLSSQ
-122 GTSDHQEPEGT
+122 GTGDHEEPEGSN
-133 DILHV
+133 ILHV

-171 NMLFN
+171 NMHFN

-203 GVPRRASVNSFG
+203 GVPRRVSVNSFG

-225 ESWGPPKT
+225 ESWGPPKSQD
-233 KESASCNTSQ
+233 SASCSTSR

-269 IETRGNDLSLDDL
+269 IEARGSDLSLDDL
-282 AYTLQTRRSDFAF
+282 AYTLQIRRSDFAF

-306 LKSEL
+306 LQSEL

-351 QWPRMGAVLYEQS
+351 QWPRMGAGLYEQS
-364 ETFKRSILQ
+364 ATFRRSILQ
-373 LEQFLATLP
+373 LEQSLATLP

-394 APATTSRIDEP
+394 APAATSRIDE
-405 AISQPLCTALQI
+405 AVISQPLCTALQV
-417 ALTDL
+417 ALVDL

-467 VESERIVPGLM
+467 VESDHNVSGLM

-497 RGRIV
+497 HGKIV

-522 EAKKVLDGEDVF
+522 EARQVLDGEDVF
-534 ARVLKVQ
+534 ARVLKVR

-556 LESLRQCDITVNPS
+556 LESLRQCDITINPS

-589 IDDPAAFKDSYWV
+589 VDDASAFKDTYWV

-616 RAVNESYCYDLVLEV
+616 RAVMESYCYDLVLEV

-641 CETLKALTGVD
+641 CETLKAHTGVD

-673 GFVWSHFQSPSSVVD
+673 GFVWSHFQSQSPVVD
-688 FHGFRTACVGEERAG
+688 FQGFRKACVGEERAG
-703 QVKTVKGLPAYAWDH
+703 LVKTVKGLPTYAWDH

-727 ASKAYRERKTP
+727 ASKAYRERKNP

-745 VTSNGDNQEMRWRNV
+745 VTANGDNQEMRWRNI

-790 EAAMR
+790 EAAIR
-795 IAGEAQEHTVQLVEL
+795 IAGEEQEHTVQLVEL
-810 EDLIIHQ
+810 EDLVIHQ
-817 AITLEDDSSGTEVVF
+817 AITLEDDSSGTEVVL

-841 SSITAQYTCYSAKV
+841 SNITAQYMCYSSGV

-863 KVNFSGRAT
+863 KVNFSGRAI

-884 PARQAPELP
+884 PAREAPSLP

-906 EEIGLRYSGDFLAES
+906 EEIGLRYSGEFLAES

-940 RVHPATLDA
+940 RIHPATLDA

-998 YLVSTTAKTLSGDV
+998 YLVSTTAKTISGDV
-1012 NLFSGLDHHP
+1012 SLFSGQDYHP

-1047 QTIWTQDLSTST
+1047 QTIWAQDLSTST
-1059 FPKALVNSEQR
+1059 LPEAPLCSEQK

-1076 ERMVYFYLRKLREE
+1076 ERIVYFYLRKLRDE
-1090 ISPEEIPKMQ
+1090 ISPEEIPNMQ

-1124 RVRVEWKDDSAEMIA
+1124 RVRAEWKDDSAEMIA
-1139 SWQAQYRGHIDM
+1139 SWQAQYRGHVDM
-1151 DLVTALGEGIVDMVR
+1151 DLVTALGEGVVDMVR
-1166 GTLPTLQVMMENDM
+1166 GTLPTLQVMKENDM
-1180 LNRLYKEGLGFSQAN
+1180 LDRLYKEGLGFSQAN
-1195 HHLARLVSR
+1195 HHLAGLVSR

-1253 SLFREEHASRMI
+1253 SLFREEHASKMI
-1265 FKVLDIERDPID
+1265 FKVLDIGQDPIE

-1284 YDLIIASNVLHATKI
+1284 YDLIIASNVLHATKV

-1317 MLLEITSSDDTIR
+1317 LLLEITSSDDTIR

-1337 LPGWWLGREDGRIWG
+1337 LPGWWLGREDGRVWA

-1363 LIDNGFS
+1363 LIENGFS

-1376 RDFDDCHLNTVMAT
+1376 RDFDDCHLNSVMAT

-1403 LSFSAGSLETAT
+1403 LSLSAGSLETAT

-1427 GGKGLA
+1427 GGKSLA
-1433 VGRLIRSLRKHLRL
+1433 VGRLIRSLRKYLRL
-1447 FAVDIRVVE
+1447 FAVDIQVVE

-1466 PSGAVTLCLIDLD
+1466 PSGTVTLCLTDLD
-1479 EPAWKNM
+1479 EPAWKTM
-1486 TKSKFMGMKKLMLQ
+1486 TNSKFMGMKNIMIH

-1546 TTEST
+1546 TTESA
-1551 ACALSEALARM
+1551 ACAFSEALARM

-1576 FEHEVCLEKGRI
+1576 FEHELCLEKGRI

-1600 DRLNAQRRP
+1600 DRLNSQRRP
-1609 IEKDFD
+1609 IEKNFD
-1615 LSKSP
+1615 LSKSSL
-1620 VEVVQQDAKIMLLES
+1620 EVVQQDAKIVLLES

-1659 FPFSTRDHRSFFIC
+1659 FPFNTRDHRSFFIC
-1673 LGSEQISGRKAI
+1673 LGSEQSSGRKAL
-1685 FLSSN
+1685 FLSPS

-1695 RASSDIVVEWT
+1695 RVSSDTVVEWS
-1706 SKMSDEPVI
+1706 SKMSDESVI
-1715 QDVLT
+1715 PEVLT
-1720 QLVAESLCHEADGSL
+1720 QLVAESLCHEVDGSL

-1744 AKALLRISEER
+1744 AKTLLRISEER
-1755 GMHLHL
+1755 NLHVYL
-1761 STAVSRNDPLRSF
+1761 STAVLRNDPLRSF
-1774 IHSRSPARE
+1774 IHSRSPARSL
-1783 FTNRLPAGAV
+1783 TNRVPAGAV

-1800 GNTESLDR
+1800 GNTESFDS
-1808 IFRSSFGD
+1808 IFKSSFGD
-1816 EDAHIQ
+1816 ENAHIQ
-1822 QIFKDSRGLKT
+1822 QIFKDIRGRRT
-1833 VLLPFSQ
+1833 AMLPFSHG
-1840 REIAARLTEACQKVS
+1840 EIADRLSAACQKVS
-1855 SHPSPS
+1855 SNPSPS
-1861 EQGSLRTG
+1861 DQDSLHRS
-1869 IITIDEVKG
+1869 IIVTIDEIKG
-1878 LSCAHGSPS
+1878 LPCAQGSPA
-1887 QTISWR
+1887 QTVSWK
-1893 PKGTV
+1893 PKGRV

-1908 ALFAS
+1908 ALFSS

-1949 NVPKSLVQELERKGA
+1949 NVPKSLIQELERKGA
-1964 QLRVFS
+1964 KLRVFS

-2004 DKAFENCTLDNFN
+2004 DKAFENATLDNFN
-2017 VVLAPKVQG
+2017 VVLAPKVKG
-2026 SKNLDELFHSTNL
+2026 SKNLDELFHSTSL

-2071 RQRRNRGAAASI
+2071 RQRRDRGVAASI

-2093 YVARSIDQYESQMK
+2093 YVARSIDQYESQMR

-2145 GPGADA
+2145 GADADA
-2151 PWIKDPRFSNFIH
+2151 PWIKDPRFSNFIR

-2273 LSRAADPGDSVS
+2273 LSRAADPGDGVS
-2285 KVDVSPKPRIS
+2285 KVDVSPKPGTS
-2296 EHSSSSTAAS
+2296 EDSSSSTAAS
-2306 NSTGSKSGSRTPDT
+2306 GSTGSKSGSRTPDT
-2320 ELLSDHQASIA
+2320 ELLSDHHANIA
-2331 CESSP
+2331 CDSSS
-2336 CVPTKARG
+2336 CVPTTALGVVNGSFGGKA
-2344 IENGTSGVA
+2344 A
-2353 SPSYERVG
+2353 PYERVG
-2361 PTSPG
+2361 PTSSG

-2376 REEMCS
+2376 REEKSS

-2394 LNLTKL
+2394 INLTKL

-2414 RSAIFIDKSSG
+2414 RSAIFIDTPSG

-2445 GPEDLDAQVALHTVF
+2445 GSEDLDAEVATHTNF
-2460 PFDLSKGQVVKFLV
+2460 AFDLSKGQVLKFLV

-2506 TAYSGGTLTPPALQA
+2506 TAYSGGTLTLPALQA
-2521 VDLCAKQELNNVPRK
+2521 VDLCAKQEVNNVPRR

-2542 ANMFSNTR
+2542 ANMFSDKR
-2550 SLDPMPLLPFSRVS
+2550 SLEPMPLLPFSRVG

-2590 AVSGSLNV
+2590 ALSGSLNV

-2612 HHFTT
+2612 HHWTT
-2617 AEDLNIGFMDS
+2617 VEDLNIGFMDS

-2655 APFRTLVQQT
+2655 ATFRTLVQQT
-2665 RDMAFAALTNAIP
+2665 RDKVFAALNNAIP

-2747 LITQKYLYDESD
+2747 LITQRYLYDDLD
-2759 AKRMTQWYANVLA
+2759 AKRMTQWYANVLV
-2772 GFLSDPDLPI
+2772 GFLSDPDLAI
-2782 GSCSIG
+2782 GSCSIR
-2788 THEDENGSV
+2788 TNEDEDGSV
-2797 DATERLNGGRLA
+2797 DVTERLNGGRMA
-2809 VVRDHQVDLDDI
+2809 IVRDQRVDLDDI
-2821 AQVIITQGSPFIL
+2821 AQVIIKEGSPLVL
-2834 DAAVSWRGEPG
+2834 DAAVSWREGPG
-2845 ALVAFVTMAE
+2845 MLVAFVTLAE
-2855 EPSQAKDK
+2855 EPFQAEDK
-2863 YFDQLR
+2863 YLDQLR
-2869 AKLPLSTFMIP
+2869 AKLPLSTSMIP
-2880 DHIIAVDSMP
+2880 DHIIAADSMP
-2890 LTADGSKDWTA
+2890 LTADGSKDWAA

-2912 DSCSAKT
+2912 DASSVTT
-2919 FSPLEIR
+2919 FSPLEMR
-2926 VKTVWEA
+2926 VKAVWES
-2933 VLPSDVVSEI
+2933 VLPSGEASEL
-2943 EPESDFFNAGGDSF
+2943 EPESDFFNVGGDSF
-2957 LLINLQAALL
+2957 LLINLQAALQ

-2991 IQAEGVSA
+2991 IQAEGIIA